1 MCLAFR
7 PLRWLH
13 LLLSSLILRCSS
25 RYPTCVASLVLHLL
39 PWRVPSALREEDPAQ
54 GFPGGRAFRT
64 LRRAAGFSD
73 DWKSWSIN
81 LSSRS
86 FSVRVRSNTSNCL
99 SFSRPRPLQPHELP
113 PKFLPRPLQH
123 HVQPLTLSLGSR
135 PSQPLQ
141 VVPSPRKVAPAT
153 ARLSRARTRDRA
165 SILTSPTKKWP
176 FGPHRISDCCLQHP
190 SIAAETKENF
200 YQKVHLSGSFFEHLK
215 GEWFRKRFALSC
227 VLVLCASPCF
237 FPLCGK
243 NFAFLFHP
251 TLSCAAA
258 SHPAFFFT
266 SAYRPSLSSLNS
278 SICASHLQQE

>member
-1 MCLAFR
+1 MLFEIPYLCGKPRLASASLESAFR
-7 PLRWLH
+7 VARRGPCPGFPWWPCLPH
-13 LLLSSLILRCSS
+13 FAQSS
-25 RYPTCVASLVLHLL
+25 RV
-39 PWRVPSALREEDPAQ
+39 
-54 GFPGGRAFRT
+54 
-64 LRRAAGFSD
+64 LRRLEELVNQLEQPLF
-73 DWKSWSIN
+73 
-81 LSSRS
+81 L
-86 FSVRVRSNTSNCL
+86 
-99 SFSRPRPLQPHELP
+99 RPSPLQHLKLPLFLPSHELP

-215 GEWFRKRFALSC
+215 GEWFRNRFALSC

-251 TLSCAAA
+251 TQSCAAA